1 MQTGARCAP
10 EGDGG
15 DAAHES
21 VGRDALQVE
30 EHAVEQQQQHDVL
43 RQSEGALALPHQRQV
58 LRHTHHQLSASTQ
71 YMCDQCCGRLGA

>member
-1 MQTGARCAP
+1 MIGVRSAP

-43 RQSEGALALPHQRQV
+43 RESEGVLALPRQRQV
-58 LRHTHHQLSASTQ
+58 LRQTQHQPCSHTLSI
-71 YMCDQCCGRLGA
+71 